1 MYKVLVVDDEIYA
14 VKGLISGVNWE
25 KLGVTD
31 VFEAFHSL
39 QAKEL
44 LLAHDMDVMIC
55 DIEMPEG
62 NGLELL
68 EWVRENKPGV
78 ETIFFTCHAEFSFI
92 KKAIQLGSYDYLLKP
107 VVYAEIEHVLQG
119 ALLRVDS
126 KREMNEATEGFQ
138 KYYQLWQ
145 SQKPIRIER
154 FWQDLL
160 RQRILPNQDVIRNA
174 LESHSF
180 EAVQSVQLILI
191 SLEEWSKA
199 FNSRDEEIMEFAL
212 QKAAEELI
220 LEKLSGSIF
229 KDHHGNTMCILYLGN
244 EMVETAEIK
253 TLCEHYISSCNQY
266 FYSKISC
273 YVGEKIPVTDIMK
286 SYHGLLNMEYRNV
299 TQSNRVIF
307 TQDQLKEDRGVILD
321 SFNEWAEWLERG
333 DVDQLYRNL
342 ELVFQ
347 EMNEEQVTVETLI
360 TFYHSFL
367 QVVYYVLH
375 RKGVSVKMLHDAD
388 KFPLPNHVTDSL
400 YQLKNWIKQVIP
412 IVVQL
417 LFFKSPTNPIIQKL
431 KLHIKENLYQE
442 MTREML
448 ASLVYLNPAYLSR
461 LFRKETGLSLSDYIL
476 QERMAKAADM
486 LLCTDKTISEI
497 ADSLGYDNFSYFA
510 RLFKKIHGMTPQ
522 YYRKS
527 LHA

>member
-25 KLGVTD
+25 MLGVTE
-31 VFEAFHSL
+31 VYEAFHSL

-68 EWVRENKPGV
+68 EWVREHKPGV
-78 ETIFFTCHAEFSFI
+78 ETIFFTCHAEFEFA

-107 VVYAEIEHVLQG
+107 VVYAEIEQVLQG
-119 ALLRVDS
+119 ALVRVDG
-126 KREMNEATEGFQ
+126 KREMNEAAEGFQ

-160 RQRILPNQDVIRNA
+160 RQRILPKQEVIRTA

-180 EAVQSVQLILI
+180 EAVQSVLLILI

-220 LEKLSGSIF
+220 LNQLPGSIT
-229 KDHHGNTMCILYLGN
+229 KDHHGNTMCILYLGKQNVDN
-244 EMVETAEIK
+244 EEIK
-253 TLCEHYISSCNQY
+253 SLCEHYISSCNRY
-266 FYSKISC
+266 FYSTLSC
-273 YVGEKIPVTDIMK
+273 YVGEKVPISDIMK

-299 TQSNRVIF
+299 TQSKRVMF
-307 TQDQLKEDRGVILD
+307 MQDQVKEDSGVILD
-321 SFNEWAEWLERG
+321 SFNDWAEWLERG
-333 DVDQLYRNL
+333 DVDQLYGNL
-342 ELVFQ
+342 ELTFQ
-347 EMNEEQVTVETLI
+347 EMNKEQVTVETLI

-375 RKGVSVKMLHDAD
+375 RKGVSVKMLHDAE
-388 KFPLPNHVTDSL
+388 KFPLQSDVTDSIYHL
-400 YQLKNWIKQVIP
+400 EKWVKQVIP
-412 IVVQL
+412 IVIQL
-417 LFFKSPTNPIIQKL
+417 LFNKSPTNPIIQKL
-431 KLHIKENLYQE
+431 KVYIKDNLYQE
-442 MTREML
+442 MTREEL
-448 ASLVYLNPAYLSR
+448 ASHVYLNPAYLSR
-461 LFRKETGLSLSDYIL
+461 LFRKETGFSLSDYIL
-476 QERMAKAADM
+476 QERMDKAADM

>member
-1 MYKVLVVDDEIYA
+1 MYKILVVDDEIYA
-14 VKGLISGVNWE
+14 VKGLVSGVNWE
-25 KLGVTD
+25 KLGVTE

-39 QAKEL
+39 QAKEH
-44 LLAHDMDVMIC
+44 LLAHDIDVMIC

-68 EWVRENKPGV
+68 EWVRENKAGV
-78 ETIFFTCHAEFSFI
+78 ETIFFTCHAEFEFA

-107 VVYAEIEHVLQG
+107 VVYSEIECVLQG
-119 ALLRVDS
+119 ALIRVDS
-126 KREMNEATEGFQ
+126 KREMNETAEGFQ

-160 RQRILPNQDVIRNA
+160 RQRILPKQEVIRSS
-174 LESHSF
+174 LESYSF
-180 EAVQSVQLILI
+180 ESVQSVMLILI

-220 LEKLSGSIF
+220 LNQLSGSIF

-244 EMVETAEIK
+244 QNVESQEIK
-253 TLCEHYISSCNQY
+253 ALCEHYISSCNQY
-266 FYSKISC
+266 FYSTLSC
-273 YVGEKIPVTDIMK
+273 YVGEKVPITDIMK
-286 SYHGLLNMEYRNV
+286 SYNALLNMEYRNV
-299 TQSNRVIF
+299 TQSNRVLF
-307 TQDQLKEDRGVILD
+307 MQDLVKADSGVILD
-321 SFNEWAEWLERG
+321 SFNDWAEWLERG
-333 DVDQLYRNL
+333 DVDLLNKNL
-342 ELVFQ
+342 ELTFK
-347 EMNEEQVTVETLI
+347 EMNKEQVRVETLI

-367 QVVYYVLH
+367 QVIYYVLH
-375 RKGVSVKMLHDAD
+375 RKGVSVKMLHDAGR
-388 KFPLPNHVTDSL
+388 FPLQGEVTDSL
-400 YQLKNWIKQVIP
+400 DHLEKWVKQIIP
-412 IVVQL
+412 IVIQL
-417 LFFKSPTNPIIQKL
+417 LFSKNPTNPIVQKL
-431 KLHIKENLYQE
+431 KVYIKENLYQE
-442 MTREML
+442 VTREEL
-448 ASLVYLNPAYLSR
+448 ASHVYLNPAYLSR

-476 QERMAKAADM
+476 QERMNKAADM

-510 RLFKKIHGMTPQ
+510 RLFKKFHGTTPQ